1 MEAVLGLVLA
11 GAGVVATIWA
21 GWWATRGKRTTIK
34 VDLSQAIALPP
45 AADDPV
51 DFYSVT
57 VRNTGQT
64 AVTFPVWCAQLRI
77 KGWKKGFTFVPRLDT
92 LDTFVGSVYG
102 PFSDVRFPYTLEPSR
117 SFNVLVSRKG
127 FDQLIGE
134 KGKTGSVKVEAVVT
148 DDIKR
153 TFVSR
158 PLNSSIAAK
167 SQ

>member
-1 MEAVLGLVLA
+1 MATALGLVLA
-11 GAGVVATIWA
+11 AAGVVATVWA

-45 AADDPV
+45 AEKDHV

-57 VRNTGQT
+57 VRNIGEV
-64 AVTFPVWCAQLRI
+64 AVTFPVWCIQLRI
-77 KGWKKGFTFVPRLDT
+77 KGWKKGFNFVPRLDI
-92 LDTFVGSVYG
+92 LDTFVGSAYG

-134 KGKTGSVKVEAVVT
+134 KGKTGQVKVEAVVT

-158 PLNSSIAAK
+158 PLHSTIAVK
-167 SQ
+167 S